1 MWEIIKAAILGVV
14 EGLTEFLPVSSTG
27 HLILV
32 NQWLAFSRDF
42 TVLFDVFIQM
52 GAIFAVII
60 YFRKDI
66 FPSRASLVFEKEF
79 LDFWSKVLTAFLP
92 AAFFGYLFAGFIEEK
107 LFNMTVVSISLLVG
121 GIFLIVLDRKK
132 KQGKILTMR
141 EMSYRI
147 ALLIGIFQCIAMVP
161 GTSRSAATII
171 GALLL
176 GCSRKLAAEFSFYL
190 AIPTILAASVYS
202 LVKTPHNF
210 SLHDFSIL
218 TTGFV
223 ISFLVAI
230 GVIKFLMNFIKK
242 HSFVVFGYY
251 RIVLGIILL
260 IWIFNNFPGELYY

>member
-32 NQWLAFSRDF
+32 NQWLAYSKEF

-52 GAIFAVII
+52 GAILAVIL
-60 YFRKDI
+60 YFWKDI
-66 FPSRASLVFEKEF
+66 FPSRPSMLLEKEF
-79 LDFWSKVLTAFLP
+79 IAFWSKVLIAFSP
-92 AAFFGYLFAGFIEEK
+92 AALLGLLFAGFIEEK
-107 LFNMTVVSISLLVG
+107 LFNMTIVSASLLIG
-121 GIFLIVLDRKK
+121 GILLIVLDRKRK
-132 KQGKILTMR
+132 AGKILSVDQMT
-141 EMSYRI
+141 YKI
-147 ALLIGIFQCIAMVP
+147 AFIIGIFQCVAMIP

-171 GALLL
+171 GALIL

-202 LVKTPHNF
+202 LVKTQ
-210 SLHDFSIL
+210 LIFSIHDL
-218 TTGFV
+218 WILATGFMV
-223 ISFLVAI
+223 SFVVAI

-251 RIVLGIILL
+251 RIILGIILL
-260 IWIFNNFPGELYY
+260 AWLFNTASVN

>member
-32 NQWLAFSRDF
+32 NQWLAYSKEF

-52 GAIFAVII
+52 GAILAVIL
-60 YFRKDI
+60 YFWKDI
-66 FPSRASLVFEKEF
+66 FPSRPSLLLENDFIA
-79 LDFWSKVLTAFLP
+79 FWSKVLIAFLP
-92 AAFFGYLFAGFIEEK
+92 AALLGFLFAGFIEEK
-107 LFNMTVVSISLLVG
+107 LFNMTIVSISLLIG
-121 GIFLIVLDRKK
+121 GILLIILDRNRES
-132 KQGKILTMR
+132 GKILSVNQMP
-141 EMSYRI
+141 YRM
-147 ALLIGIFQCIAMVP
+147 ALIIGMFQCIAMIP

-190 AIPTILAASVYS
+190 AIPTIISASVYS
-202 LVKTPHNF
+202 LVKTRISF
-210 SLHDFSIL
+210 SLHDLLIL

-223 ISFLVAI
+223 VSFIVAI

-260 IWIFNNFPGELYY
+260 IWLFNTTPVH